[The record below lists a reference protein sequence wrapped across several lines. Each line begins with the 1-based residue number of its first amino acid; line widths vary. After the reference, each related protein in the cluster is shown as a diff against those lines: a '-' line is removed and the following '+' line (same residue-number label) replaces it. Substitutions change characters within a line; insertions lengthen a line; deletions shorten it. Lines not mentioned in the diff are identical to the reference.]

1 MGPLAK
7 RKAELNDEDEE
18 ELTDDEVY
26 TKRHEEYEKEEI
38 KKYNIG
44 LDKKD

>member
-1 MGPLAK
+1 MGPLAQ
-7 RKAELNDEDEE
+7 RRNLRAEGEEE

-26 TKRHEEYEKEEI
+26 LARHSPLERAEGV
-38 KKYNIG
+38 KYNIG